1 MQYSDILWGEKIGN
15 DFVHKIQYIL
25 GGIGTRGL
33 TITKMTIK
41 RLLFSRKTIVLLFL
55 CALPILISIYWL
67 TTETGNGY
75 TFFSDLV
82 FLTYLFFIVVI
93 ISLLYGVS
101 LFNDDITD
109 KTITYLISRPV
120 DRFELVIY
128 KYIGYLFSAIV
139 VVIPPLVLTFLIV
152 AAKAGDIGGHIG
164 LLSTY
169 IGVFV
174 LAIIGYGAIFMFF
187 GLLFKRPLLISFIF
201 MFVWEEFFASI
212 PLLINKITLRHYL
225 ESICYHAIN
234 IGIAKEIFAH
244 PDKIPADTIVSV
256 VGLLIVG
263 LFFLISAGIVGRSK
277 DFA

>member
-15 DFVHKIQYIL
+15 DFVHKTQYIL

-55 CALPILISIYWL
+55 CALPILISIFWL
-67 TTETGNGY
+67 TTEAENGY

-82 FLTYLFFIVVI
+82 FLSYLFFIVVI

-120 DRFELVIY
+120 DRIELVIY

-139 VVIPPLVLTFLIV
+139 VVIPPLVLTFFIV
-152 AAKAGDIGGHIG
+152 AAKAGDIGGHMG

-169 IGVFV
+169 VGVFI
-174 LAIIGYGAIFMFF
+174 LAILGYGAIFTFF
-187 GLLFKRPLLISFIF
+187 GILFDRPMLISFIF
-201 MFVWEEFFASI
+201 MFIWEFTLASM
-212 PLLINKITLRHYL
+212 PLIINQITFRHYL
-225 ESICYHAIN
+225 ESICYHL
-234 IGIAKEIFAH
+234 IGLGETKNVFG
-244 PDKIPADTIVSV
+244 PADAGLAVIAILVASV
-256 VGLLIVG
+256 
-263 LFFLISAGIVGRSK
+263 FFLIFASITAKNK
-277 DFA
+277 DFT